1 MKKLLLSKELL
12 FDLYEVQKMSVKQI
26 AARLSCCQMSISN
39 YLKAYDIKARPFSKE
54 DISPWNKGKQVSDKI
69 RSQLISQG
77 FKKGIPS
84 WNSGKHIKTNT
95 GRTHFKKGV
104 TSNHKGKT
112 FEEMYGIDK
121 ANQLKEIGR
130 ETMVRTLKEGR
141 IHKEDTYIERLVENI
156 LLFNNVGFVKQ
167 YPYEIGIA
175 DFFVPESNLII
186 ECDGDYWHN
195 LSAYIKR
202 DMRKT
207 EWLENNDYL
216 VLRFK
221 ESEIRD
227 NLREVESHILEK
239 I

>member
-39 YLKAYDIKARPFSKE
+39 YLKRYDIRARPFSKE
-54 DISPWNKGKQVSDKI
+54 GISPWNKGGTCSNIVKQKI
-69 RSQLISQG
+69 SKT
-77 FKKGIPS
+77 KKGCKS
-84 WNSGKHIKTNT
+84 WITGKHIQTNT

-104 TSNHKGKT
+104 TSNHKGKS
-112 FEEMYGIDK
+112 FEEMYGVNK
-121 ANQLKEIGR
+121 AKQLKNIGR
-130 ETMVRTLKEGR
+130 ETMVRTLRDGK
-141 IHKEDTYIERLVENI
+141 IHKEDTYIEKLIENI
-156 LLFNNVGFVKQ
+156 LLFNDIGFVKQ

-195 LSAYIKR
+195 QPAYIKR
-202 DMRKT
+202 DKGKT

-221 ESEIRD
+221 ENEIV
-227 NLREVESHILEK
+227 NKTKEVESKILDK